1 MFDISVL
8 NTGNYA
14 SIRLMEM
21 DPQKN
26 NGGSGEPLC
35 EENGCLWNVDH
46 IECVKEQKVTALMIR
61 VYGS

>member
-1 MFDISVL
+1 
-8 NTGNYA
+8 
-14 SIRLMEM
+14 MEM

-26 NGGSGEPLC
+26 NGGSGELFYK
-35 EENGCLWNVDH
+35 ENGCLWNVDH